1 MAAFIVWKMYLNSCT
16 KLRLR
21 SRYTGSRIFVAATL
35 CLCANVLVLP
45 SAVAQDELPKLEDM
59 AWPSVEQLLKA
70 EPFDWIVL
78 KDQSVILCQPLYP
91 RPDTLEKMADELAKL
106 EQARGSTAD
115 ERAKILERKK
125 RLRLLEVNLPND
137 NSVDYQLPVSQVD
150 RVISFEHMILRQAD
164 ALIDSGEISQAYE
177 LLMEVERMAPGWKE
191 ANPRFSRLL
200 IREAELNFQDGDAY
214 AAMALLDELAT
225 RDKSSP
231 QLAAMFGETIRASVQ
246 SAIDD
251 KDYDLARYFL
261 NRLAKHFP
269 DHPVIAEWKDQLQNM
284 VADVFAQAQQ
294 HSEAG
299 RHADAASVAAIA
311 NKIWPTTLRRQ
322 SADSQYVTWPTSG
335 KLRAAYDQYVFR
347 HQTLRV
353 AVRDFLRTDIVSPVP
368 LEAEE
373 RDRELTTVSLFVPS
387 SADELT
393 YFESGFF
400 DEWDPQDLGREVLFT
415 LKSTRP
421 YWQTQPILS
430 ANQIAEALGDQ
441 LDPSRS
447 TFNPRLASFVS
458 EFAVR
463 SPTQLQIQFHRVP
476 LSLEALFRFPVKGIP
491 EDRQPAPKD
500 AERQTLSTRFALVEQ
515 DEDHRKYRRTIPE
528 PDGLSDRQYHVS
540 DVDEI
545 KFEDRHSEIQA
556 FLRGQVDVLP
566 HLLPWEIDIFK
577 ASGRAFVQQYAIPQN
592 HVIVFNPLS
601 TAVKNAQL
609 RRALS
614 VSVDR
619 ESLLKIVILRDPEM
633 KYGRITSAPWHTGS
647 YANSPLVEPP
657 IYDHYL
663 AYILRLAALEQ
674 LRIPDKQKFVADAK
688 QKVLQAKEEWDELVF
703 RRDNAKQI
711 AAAVQDIQLPTL
723 RMLCDPDEVAML
735 AAEKIV
741 ARWTALGFDV
751 ELIPA
756 DQEGEKLADDGWDLM
771 YRRVRMME
779 PLLDLWSVLLSD
791 DQLDIDRL
799 SGYPDWMRQELINL
813 DYASSFADAQRKL
826 FLIHRHMAAQ
836 AFLIP
841 LWELDD
847 FMAFQNNV
855 SGFEGR
861 PLSVYDGVE
870 RWLVKP

>member
-1 MAAFIVWKMYLNSCT
+1 MISCT
-16 KLRLR
+16 QIHPGTRL
-21 SRYTGSRIFVAATL
+21 TGSGILIAAIL
-35 CLCANVLVLP
+35 CLCANVLVTP
-45 SAVAQDELPKLEDM
+45 AACAQEERPQLEDM
-59 AWPSVEQLLKA
+59 VWPSVEQLLKA
-70 EPFDWIVL
+70 DPFDWIVL
-78 KDQSVILCQPLYP
+78 KDQSVIVSQPLYP
-91 RPDTLEKMADELAKL
+91 RPDTLQKMADELAQL
-106 EQARGSTAD
+106 EQTRGSNAAQRTA
-115 ERAKILERKK
+115 ITERKK
-125 RLRLLEVNLPND
+125 RLRRLEVNLPND
-137 NSVDYQLPVSQVD
+137 NSVDYQLPVSEVD
-150 RVISFEHMILRQAD
+150 HVISFEDMMLREAD
-164 ALIDSGEISQAYE
+164 ALVDSGEISQAYE

-191 ANPRFSRLL
+191 ANSRFARLL
-200 IREAELNFQDGDAY
+200 IREAEINFQDGDVY
-214 AAMALLDELAT
+214 AAMALLDELAM
-225 RDKSSP
+225 RDNSSP
-231 QLAAMFGETIRASVQ
+231 ELAAMFGKTIRASVQ

-269 DHPVIAEWKDQLQNM
+269 DHPVITDWQGRLQKM
-284 VADVFAQAQQ
+284 VADVFAQAEQ
-294 HSEAG
+294 HSLAG
-299 RHADAASVAAIA
+299 RHADAAAVAATA
-311 NKIWPTTLRRQ
+311 NKLWPTTLRRQ
-322 SADSQYVTWPTSG
+322 ASGSQYVTWPISG
-335 KLRAAYDQYVFR
+335 KLRAAYNKYVFR

-353 AVRDFLRTDIVSPVP
+353 AVRDFSRTDIVSPIP
-368 LEAEE
+368 LEADE

-393 YFESGFF
+393 YFESAFF

-415 LKSTRP
+415 LRSTRP

-430 ANQIAEALGDQ
+430 ANQIAEALSGQ

-458 EFAVR
+458 EFSVR

-476 LSLEALFRFPVKGIP
+476 LSLEALFRFPVMGIP
-491 EDRQPAPKD
+491 EGQQPAPKD
-500 AERQTLSTRFALVEQ
+500 AERQTLSTRFTLLEQ
-515 DEDHRKYRRTIPE
+515 DEDHRRYRRIIPE
-528 PDGLSDRQYHVS
+528 PDGLSDRQYHVA

-545 KFEDRHSEIQA
+545 RFGDRHSEIQA

-566 HLLPWEIDIFK
+566 HLRPWEIDIFK
-577 ASGRAFVQQYAIPQN
+577 ESRRAFVQQYAIPQN

-601 TAVKNAQL
+601 SAVSNAQL

-619 ESLLKIVILRDPEM
+619 EKLLEKVILRDPEM
-633 KYGRITSAPWHTGS
+633 KYGRVTSAPWHTGS

-657 IYDHYL
+657 FYDHYL
-663 AYILRLAALEQ
+663 AYVLRLAALEQ

-688 QKVLQAKEEWDELVF
+688 QKVLQAKEEWDEVVF
-703 RRDNAKQI
+703 RRDNDKQI
-711 AAAVQDIQLPTL
+711 KAAVQHIQLPTL
-723 RMLCDPDEVAML
+723 RMVCDPDDVAMM
-735 AAEKIV
+735 AAEKI
-741 ARWTALGFDV
+741 AERWTALGFDV

-756 DQEGEKLADDGWDLM
+756 DQEGEKLAADGWDLM

-791 DQLDIDRL
+791 DQLDVSRL
-799 SGYPDWMRQELINL
+799 SAYPDWMRQELINL
-813 DYASSFADAQRKL
+813 DYSSSFADAQKKL
-826 FLIHRHMAAQ
+826 FLIHRHMIAQ

-847 FMAFQNNV
+847 YMAFQNNV

-861 PLSVYDGVE
+861 PLSVYHGVE

>member
-1 MAAFIVWKMYLNSCT
+1 MNSCT
-16 KLRLR
+16 KIHPGSGL
-21 SRYTGSRIFVAATL
+21 TGSGILIAAVL

-45 SAVAQDELPKLEDM
+45 TSCAQDELPQLEDM
-59 AWPSVEQLLKA
+59 VWPSVEELLKA
-70 EPFDWIVL
+70 DPFDWVVL
-78 KDQSVILCQPLYP
+78 KNQSVIVCQPLYP
-91 RPDTLEKMADELAKL
+91 RPDTLQKMADELAQL
-106 EQARGSTAD
+106 EQTRGANAA
-115 ERAKILERKK
+115 ERAEIVERKK

-137 NSVDYQLPVSQVD
+137 NSVDYQLPVSQVE
-150 RVISFEHMILRQAD
+150 RVISFEDMMLREAG
-164 ALIDSGEISQAYE
+164 ALVDRGKISQAYE

-191 ANPRFSRLL
+191 ANPQFARLL
-200 IREAELNFQDGDAY
+200 IREAEINFQDGNAY
-214 AAMALLDELAT
+214 AAMALLDELAM
-225 RDKSSP
+225 RDISSP
-231 QLAAMFGETIRASVQ
+231 QLAAMFGKTIRTSVQ
-246 SAIDD
+246 SAVDD

-269 DHPVIAEWKDQLQNM
+269 EHPVISEWKGQLQNM
-284 VADVFAQAQQ
+284 VADVFAQAEQ
-294 HSEAG
+294 HSQAG
-299 RHADAASVAAIA
+299 RHAEAAAVAAIA
-311 NKIWPTTLRRQ
+311 NRIWPTTLRRQ
-322 SADSQYVTWPTSG
+322 AADSQHVTWPTAG
-335 KLRAAYDQYVFR
+335 NVRAAYNKYVFR

-353 AVRDFLRTDIVSPVP
+353 AVRDFSRTDIVSPIP
-368 LEAEE
+368 LEANE
-373 RDRELTTVSLFVPS
+373 RDRELTTVSLFAPS

-393 YFESGFF
+393 YFESAFF

-430 ANQIAEALGDQ
+430 ANQIAEALSGQ
-441 LDPSRS
+441 LDPSLS

-458 EFAVR
+458 EFSVR

-476 LSLEALFRFPVKGIP
+476 LSLEALFRFPVMGIP
-491 EDRQPAPKD
+491 EDQQPAPKD
-500 AERQTLSTRFALVEQ
+500 ADRQTLSTRFALVEQ
-515 DEDHRKYRRTIPE
+515 DENHRKYRRIIPE

-545 KFEDRHSEIQA
+545 KFGDRHSEIQA

-566 HLLPWEIDIFK
+566 HLMPWEIDIFK
-577 ASGRAFVQQYAIPQN
+577 ESGRAYVQQYAIPQN

-601 TAVKNAQL
+601 SAVKNAQL

-619 ESLLKIVILRDPEM
+619 ENLLKKVILRDPEM

-663 AYILRLAALEQ
+663 AYVLRLAALEQ

-688 QKVLQAKEEWDELVF
+688 QKVLQAKDEWDEVVY
-703 RRDNAKQI
+703 RRDHAKQI
-711 AAAVQDIQLPTL
+711 AAAVQHIKLPTL
-723 RMLCDPDEVAML
+723 RMLCDPDELAML

-741 ARWTALGFDV
+741 DRWTALGFDV

-756 DQEGEKLADDGWDLM
+756 DQEGEQLASDGWDLM

-791 DQLDIDRL
+791 DQLDVDRL
-799 SGYPDWMRQELINL
+799 SAYPDWMRQELINL

-826 FLIHRHMAAQ
+826 FLIHRHMIAQ

-861 PLSVYDGVE
+861 PLSVYHGVE